1 MTMDMRAIDF
11 KVGRFIGVSTGA
23 LVGVFFLIKDVIL

>member
-1 MTMDMRAIDF
+1 MNTKAIGF

-23 LVGVFFLIKDVIL
+23 LVGVFYLIKDVIL